1 MRKLLALLAVLS
13 SAVSLRA
20 ADVPT
25 QMTVRG
31 KEIYSQDF
39 LQPLPKYTGKPKGFA
54 SGFEGWLIHGTGP
67 ESRGGQWKILE
78 GRFQGHENVQVKHP
92 ATASYGFL
100 FKNVVIQCELRME
113 DVPLDK
119 DPAHGAKYRYIQLR
133 TTDDK
138 DYICS
143 VSLSPGGFG
152 IQKDDNDH
160 DGPDK
165 AEPLARKNTP
175 LKPGEWNTVLF
186 EVLGDELTVTV
197 NGHVLTG
204 RHANIARQKHSIMFV
219 AGTEGSV
226 RNLKIWEAAESPDW
240 PMNRAVIAA
249 KQAPV
254 APAKQPE
261 VKK

>member
-1 MRKLLALLAVLS
+1 MRLLLALLAALS
-13 SAVSLRA
+13 VSADISA

-39 LQPLPKYTGKPKGFA
+39 LNELPPYTGKPKGFA
-54 SGFEGWLIHGTGP
+54 SGFQGWLIHGKGP
-67 ESRGGQWKILE
+67 ESKGGMWKILE

-113 DVPLDK
+113 DVALDK

-143 VSLSPGGFG
+143 VAFRRMASLSRRT
-152 IQKDDNDH
+152 IMTMT
-160 DGPDK
+160 
-165 AEPLARKNTP
+165 ALISWRSLLVRARP
-175 LKPGEWNTVLF
+175 
-186 EVLGDELTVTV
+186 
-197 NGHVLTG
+197 
-204 RHANIARQKHSIMFV
+204 S
-219 AGTEGSV
+219 
-226 RNLKIWEAAESPDW
+226 SP
-240 PMNRAVIAA
+240 AIG
-249 KQAPV
+249 APCSSRFW
-254 APAKQPE
+254 ATS
-261 VKK
+261 